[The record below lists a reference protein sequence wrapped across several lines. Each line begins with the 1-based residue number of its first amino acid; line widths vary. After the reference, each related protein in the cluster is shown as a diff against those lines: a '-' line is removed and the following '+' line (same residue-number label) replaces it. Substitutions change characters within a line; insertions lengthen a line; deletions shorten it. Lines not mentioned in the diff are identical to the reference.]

1 MAVSNGDFVRFDD
14 EIDPAVQALVG
25 EGKRRKEEASRP
37 LKAHQK
43 KAKERKKAEKRY
55 DRRVNWDLT
64 PRLKTRIKKIANEHE
79 VPESQLAIV
88 LLEEALALLDAG
100 QIDLNSRKMPS
111 DSPRYTWN
119 LIERN

>member
-1 MAVSNGDFVRFDD
+1 MAVSRGDFVHFDD
-14 EIDPAVQALVG
+14 QIDPAVRALVG
-25 EGKRRKEEASRP
+25 EGKRRKEEASLP
-37 LKAHQK
+37 PKARRK

-64 PRLKTRIKKIANEHE
+64 PKLKARIKKIAGEHE

-88 LLEEALALLDAG
+88 LLEEALELLAAG
-100 QIDLNSRKMPS
+100 QIDLESKKTPS
-111 DSPRYTWN
+111 DSPRYMWN